1 MFVVVPKPTHDPSVV
16 DRVCLVDRWVVDGVM
31 QPHRLIE
38 LREGRLLG
46 RLFLDF
52 ASKYRLDSVYYFVA
66 VLLFF

>member
-1 MFVVVPKPTHDPSVV
+1 MFVVVPKPTHDPSVIARFCPV
-16 DRVCLVDRWVVDGVM
+16 DRRVVDGVI

-46 RLFLDF
+46 KLFINF